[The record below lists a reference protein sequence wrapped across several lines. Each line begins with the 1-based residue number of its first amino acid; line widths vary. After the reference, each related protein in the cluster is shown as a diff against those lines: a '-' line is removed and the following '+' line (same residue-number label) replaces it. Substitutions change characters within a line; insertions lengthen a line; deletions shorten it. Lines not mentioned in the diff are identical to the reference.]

1 MASYW
6 NSLGMV
12 LGAENRAADAEK
24 AFREAVRLD
33 NANHRYA
40 YNLGLIL
47 QRQRRADEAR
57 PYFEQS
63 LRLDPSF
70 APARERIA
78 EIRQQRP

>member
-1 MASYW
+1 M
-6 NSLGMV
+6 L
-12 LGAENRAADAEK
+12 LGAEGRAADAES

-33 NANHRYA
+33 AANHRYA

-47 QRQRRADEAR
+47 QRQGRVAEAR

-78 EIRQQRP
+78 EISKQRR